1 MNALIAIT
9 DLGFVYP
16 GPPPVEALISVNLT
30 VATGEY
36 VALVGPSGSG
46 KSTMLNV
53 LGLLDRHTS
62 GDYLLAGS
70 DVLSMRDAERT
81 ELRSHSIG
89 FVFQAFHLMPHR
101 TAWEN
106 VSLALMYRKGISPSV
121 RRERAVAAL
130 ERVGLRD
137 KVNAYPTQLSGGQR
151 QRVAIARACVGDPA
165 LLLCDEPTGNLD
177 SETATR
183 VLEMIEE
190 LHAQGQTV
198 VVITH
203 DEAVAARAHRRIRV
217 RDGRTEEID

>member
-1 MNALIAIT
+1 MTALIEIAE
-9 DLGFVYP
+9 LGFVYP
-16 GPPPVEALISVNLT
+16 GPPPVHALTSVNIT

-62 GDYLLAGS
+62 GNYLLEGA

-81 ELRSHSIG
+81 ELRSTRIG

-106 VSLALMYRKGISPSV
+106 VSLALMYRKGTAPSV

-130 ERVGLRD
+130 DRVGLRD
-137 KVNAYPTQLSGGQR
+137 KVNAYPTQLSGGRR

-190 LHAQGQTV
+190 LHTQGQTV

-217 RDGRTEEID
+217 QDGRTAEIE